1 MKITPA
7 RLAMLLGPWATMGG
21 PLYAALAGALRG
33 AVERGEIPEGTVLP
47 PERELA
53 RRLHVSRTTV
63 VGAYGALK
71 EDGVLESRQGR
82 GTWVAAPASAAAE
95 ASPAGDVAFS
105 GELYSNLIGGGG
117 DVIELTAAAPLATT
131 VVAEEAARLAA
142 DGLAGRVAGVGYVPA
157 GLPELRER
165 IAEMHGAQGLPT
177 RPDEVLVTTGAQQ
190 AIGLVTELFGE
201 AGQAV
206 LVEEA
211 TYPGALDLAR
221 AAAMRPVGAA
231 LDEGGVV
238 VDAVEELMDRVRPR
252 FAYLVPVHQNPTGS
266 VLSDARS
273 RAVAELSARYR
284 VPVVEDLAL
293 RDMRLSDR
301 PVPAPIAAH
310 DPEALVITIGS
321 MSKVFWA
328 GLRVGWIRA
337 PRPIVERLVQLKVRA
352 DLSSD
357 ILSQAVA
364 AAALPR
370 LADAAAERRADLGP
384 RHRVLA
390 AALAR
395 HLPEWTWD
403 TPTGGCILWVRI
415 PGGDA
420 REFGQV
426 AQRYGVTVVPGQ
438 VLSASGGHADRLR
451 LPFVAEE
458 PVLEEAARRLALA
471 WSAYRGGGAA
481 AEAPAAIIV

>member
-7 RLAMLLGPWATMGG
+7 RLAMLLGPWAATGG
-21 PLYAALAGALRG
+21 PLYAALAGAVRG
-33 AVERGEIPEGTVLP
+33 AVRRGELPEGTVLP

-63 VGAYGALK
+63 VAAYGALK
-71 EDGVLESRQGR
+71 EEGVLASRQGR
-82 GTWVAAPASAAAE
+82 GTWVAAADAPR
-95 ASPAGDVAFS
+95 AGDVAFS
-105 GELYSNLIGGGG
+105 GELYANLLGGGG
-117 DVIELTAAAPLATT
+117 DVIELTAAAPPATA
-131 VVAEEAARLAA
+131 VVAEEVARLAR
-142 DGLAGRVAGVGYVPA
+142 DGLAGLVSGVGYVPA
-157 GLPELRER
+157 GLPDLRER
-165 IAEMHGAQGLPT
+165 IAELHAAQGLPT

-190 AIGLVTELFGE
+190 AIGLVTSLFGE
-201 AGQAV
+201 SGQAA

-211 TYPGALDLAR
+211 TYPGALDAIR
-221 AAAMRPVGAA
+221 AAGMRPAGAA
-231 LDEGGVV
+231 LDGEGVV
-238 VDAVEELMDRVRPR
+238 VEALEELMDRVRPR

-266 VLSDARS
+266 VLSEARS
-273 RAVAELSARYR
+273 RAVAQLSARYR

-293 RDMRLSDR
+293 RDMRLSGR

-337 PRPIVERLVQLKVRA
+337 PRPIVERLVQLKVRS
-352 DLSSD
+352 DLGSD
-357 ILSQAVA
+357 VLSQVVA
-364 AAALPR
+364 AAVLPR
-370 LADAAAERRADLGP
+370 LPDAAAERRAGL
-384 RHRVLA
+384 LA
-390 AALAR
+390 GHEALAGALGR
-395 HLPEWTWD
+395 HLPDWTWE
-403 TPTGGCILWVRI
+403 TPPGGCILWVRI

-471 WSAYRGGGAA
+471 WTAYRGGGAA

>member
-1 MKITPA
+1 M
-7 RLAMLLGPWATMGG
+7 
-21 PLYAALAGALRG
+21 
-33 AVERGEIPEGTVLP
+33 
-47 PERELA
+47 
-53 RRLHVSRTTV
+53 
-63 VGAYGALK
+63 
-71 EDGVLESRQGR
+71 
-82 GTWVAAPASAAAE
+82 
-95 ASPAGDVAFS
+95 
-105 GELYSNLIGGGG
+105 
-117 DVIELTAAAPLATT
+117 
-131 VVAEEAARLAA
+131 
-142 DGLAGRVAGVGYVPA
+142 
-157 GLPELRER
+157 
-165 IAEMHGAQGLPT
+165 
-177 RPDEVLVTTGAQQ
+177 TTGAQQ

-211 TYPGALDLAR
+211 TYPGALDQAR
-221 AAAMRPVGAA
+221 AAGMRPVGAA

-238 VDAVEELMDRVRPR
+238 VDALEELMDRVRPR

-293 RDMRLSDR
+293 RDLRISDR

-310 DPEALVITIGS
+310 DPEALVISIGS

-328 GLRVGWIRA
+328 GLRIGWIRA
-337 PRPIVERLVQLKVRA
+337 PRPIIERLVQLKVRS

-357 ILSQAVA
+357 VLSQVIA
-364 AAALPR
+364 AAVLPR
-370 LADAAAERRADLGP
+370 LDDAAAERRDGLRAG
-384 RHRVLA
+384 HEVLA
-390 AALAR
+390 GALAR
-395 HLPEWTWD
+395 HLPEWTWE

-438 VLSASGGHADRLR
+438 VLSAGGGHADRLR
-451 LPFVAEE
+451 LPFVAEA

-471 WSAYRGGGAA
+471 WSAYRGGRTGRGRARPRSSSEASRRSERAPHGDVRDAGLLEPGPLGRVAGALPEAERRELGVDLHLPRPALRGQRRGPPRA
-481 AEAPAAIIV
+481 AWRRGRARGAPAPRPSGRGAPTARPRAPGTCRSRARRPAPPRAAPPRPPRRAPAPAARPARRRRRRGGAP

>member
-1 MKITPA
+1 
-7 RLAMLLGPWATMGG
+7 MLLGPWAVPGR
-21 PLYAALAGALRG
+21 PLYAALADALRG
-33 AVERGEIPEGTVLP
+33 AAERGELPEGTVLP

-71 EDGVLESRQGR
+71 QSGVLRSRQGR
-82 GTWVAAPASAAAE
+82 GTWVAAAAA
-95 ASPAGDVAFS
+95 APAGEVAFS
-105 GELYSNLIGGGG
+105 GELYANLMGGGG
-117 DVIELTAAAPLATT
+117 DLIELTAAAPLATA

-142 DGLAGRVAGVGYVPA
+142 DGLAERIAGGGYVPA
-157 GLPELRER
+157 GLLEMRER
-165 IAEMHGAQGLPT
+165 IAEMYTAEGLPT

-190 AIGLVTELFGE
+190 AIGLVTELLGE
-201 AGQAV
+201 PGQAV

-211 TYPGALDLAR
+211 TYPGALDMAR
-221 AAAMRPVGAA
+221 GAGMRPVGAA
-231 LDEGGVV
+231 LDDGGVV
-238 VDAVEELMDRVRPR
+238 PEALEELMDRVRPR
-252 FAYLVPVHQNPTGS
+252 YAYLVPAYQNPTGT
-266 VLSDARS
+266 VLSEARS

-293 RDMRLSDR
+293 RDLRLGDR
-301 PVPAPIAAH
+301 PPPAPIASH
-310 DPEALVITIGS
+310 DPEALVVTIGS

-328 GLRVGWIRA
+328 GLRGGWARA
-337 PRPIVERLVQLKVRA
+337 PRPLVERLVQWTVRA
-352 DLSSD
+352 DRGADVLA
-357 ILSQAVA
+357 QALA

-370 LADAAAERRADLGP
+370 LADATAERTEGLRSGHDA
-384 RHRVLA
+384 LA
-390 AALAR
+390 GALAR

-403 TPTGGCILWVRI
+403 TPVGGCILWVRI

-420 REFGQV
+420 REFAQV

-438 VLSASGGHADRLR
+438 VLSAGGGHADRLR
-451 LPFVAEE
+451 LPFVVAA

-471 WSAYRGGGAA
+471 WSAYRGGRGA